1 MGIFAQVWFWSALAF
16 LAGALLSWALLALPA
31 RRQLAQLDQAP
42 RVERES
48 GRRSSRAAVPPLPE
62 RPSGFD
68 DDPFDRRR
76 SPFDDEPGERRS
88 PLPFDDDRDDRRVP
102 SPFEA
107 DAASPVLAPGSDD
120 YDDDLFPPS
129 PARRM
134 DVEPAARTELM
145 SGVDASGQPGDDAAD
160 RGLMRLG
167 GQSVSPPTVQV
178 PVVGTLD
185 EGSLFAPPEPA
196 LPSRQTEDEAAPTQ
210 FLPAITAP
218 EPVRELEAPPEVQVD
233 DRGWFQET
241 GDQSENDGAVP
252 PSAKDDESLVDD
264 LAVDPRQAESSEL
277 VDDVEDIEEPA
288 DTGGTIFTQR
298 TQPVSGELISSLDG
312 KAEESS
318 SDPEPAEEVAEEAHV
333 PSSASH
339 PTAILPVRKPG
350 ANRFD
355 TGSRSQPSPPKP
367 SPSSSQPSPSTAQ
380 PKQEVEATQ
389 AMPAAAPAP
398 AAASVAAAAAPA
410 AAAEA
415 AEPDRARSLF
425 EPIVPAD
432 DVATQAMPAPGTA
445 SAMRSGDGAFVPPG
459 PFGPGSAMPLPGGG
473 SPSEEFTVKASVTA
487 LRYCEPDSPLFGR
500 TVAEV
505 WFRTTKDAERV
516 GFRPLS

>member
-16 LAGALLSWALLALPA
+16 VAGALLSWALLALPA

-48 GRRSSRAAVPPLPE
+48 GLRSSRTAVPPLPE
-62 RPSGFD
+62 RPGGFD

-76 SPFDDEPGERRS
+76 SPFDDEPGDRRS
-88 PLPFDDDRDDRRVP
+88 PLPFDDDREDRRVP

-107 DAASPVLAPGSDD
+107 DAASPVLAPESDD
-120 YDDDLFPPS
+120 EDYDPFPPS

-145 SGVDASGQPGDDAAD
+145 SGVDTSGEPEDDEADD
-160 RGLMRLG
+160 RGLLRLNG

-178 PVVGTLD
+178 PVAGTLD
-185 EGSLFAPPEPA
+185 DGGLFAPPEPP
-196 LPSRQTEDEAAPTQ
+196 LPSRPTEDESAPTQ

-218 EPVRELEAPPEVQVD
+218 DPVREIEAPPEVEVG
-233 DRGWFQET
+233 DRGWFEET
-241 GDQSENDGAVP
+241 GDQSDEDGA
-252 PSAKDDESLVDD
+252 PSQSPSDDESLVDD
-264 LAVDPRQAESSEL
+264 LAVDPRQAEASEL
-277 VDDVEDIEEPA
+277 VDDVEDIEDIEEQA

-298 TQPVSGELISSLDG
+298 TQPVSGDLISSLDG
-312 KAEESS
+312 KADESS
-318 SDPEPAEEVAEEAHV
+318 SDTEPSEEDEEEESGRSA

-339 PTAILPVRKPG
+339 PTTVLPVRKPG
-350 ANRFD
+350 ANRFES
-355 TGSRSQPSPPKP
+355 GSRSQASPPKP
-367 SPSSSQPSPSTAQ
+367 E
-380 PKQEVEATQ
+380 PKREPQREVEATQ
-389 AMPAAAPAP
+389 AIP
-398 AAASVAAAAAPA
+398 VAAPA
-410 AAAEA
+410 AAAPPASAPEA
-415 AEPDRARSLF
+415 AQATEPERARSLF

-432 DVATQAMPAPGTA
+432 EAATQATPAP
-445 SAMRSGDGAFVPPG
+445 SAAAATVRSGNGAFVPPG

-473 SPSEEFTVKASVTA
+473 SPSSEFTVKASVTA